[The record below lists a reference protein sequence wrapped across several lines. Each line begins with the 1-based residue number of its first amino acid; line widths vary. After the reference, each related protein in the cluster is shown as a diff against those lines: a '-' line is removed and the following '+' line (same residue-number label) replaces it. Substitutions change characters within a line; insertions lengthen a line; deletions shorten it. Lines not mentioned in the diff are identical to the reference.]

1 MMQIWVF
8 VLLAIKAH
16 SVMISMPLPVLPVL
30 RDRPLRVLGAV
41 HVLVRKLLLLYPF
54 IFLSFESKT
63 PICQKIFFVN
73 QMLPVHLGKSTS
85 GSKRAANCVS
95 LVSKIILFSFKIKKW
110 ITLSAQWAIE
120 LYQYMSVLLFFESN
134 SRC

>member
-41 HVLVRKLLLLYPF
+41 HVLVRKLLLYPF
-54 IFLSFESKT
+54 TFLLFESKT
-63 PICQKIFFVN
+63 PICQKIF
-73 QMLPVHLGKSTS
+73 L
-85 GSKRAANCVS
+85 
-95 LVSKIILFSFKIKKW
+95 
-110 ITLSAQWAIE
+110 
-120 LYQYMSVLLFFESN
+120 
-134 SRC
+134 